1 MRLGLGLGLLV
12 GFVWARRTAAS
23 AVLLWRPLAG
33 RSASMG
39 ASGVVYDRY
48 SAHMSAQQ
56 WLSPPPPS
64 VCCCGGCGGV
74 RGAARQRG
82 ATRSKGESSSRS
94 SSSAKVLVRA
104 RARVRVRDRVRD
116 RVRVRVAYPNPNP

>member
-1 MRLGLGLGLLV
+1 
-12 GFVWARRTAAS
+12 
-23 AVLLWRPLAG
+23 
-33 RSASMG
+33 MG

-64 VCCCGGCGGV
+64 ICGGCGGV

-82 ATRSKGESSSRS
+82 ATMSKGESSSRS

-104 RARVRVRDRVRD
+104 RAGVRVRVRD
-116 RVRVRVAYPNPNP
+116 RVRVRVANPNPNP